1 MRYIFL
7 RYPEGKTKAVTFSYD
22 DGNRSDITM
31 AEIMKK
37 HGIKGTFN
45 VWSDG
50 FDATANLTVDEIKT
64 HLLGEGFE
72 IAGHGMHHLSAA
84 RLRPIRTVSEVLDCR
99 IALEKTFGGII
110 RGYAYPDTGFTR
122 EVGGGTLA
130 SAEATLKT
138 LDIAYARVTETDPSF
153 MLPADW
159 LAWKGTVHGNQ
170 PEVDDCI
177 QKFLALDVNTLYPSE
192 QWPRLF
198 YMWGHSTEFM
208 SDWSRLESIC
218 ERLGGKEDTWY
229 ATNMEIYHYCHA
241 YEQLIWSADGLTVSN
256 PTLTDLWVWIS
267 DQGKTVKIP
276 FGTTV
281 VLE

>member
-1 MRYIFL
+1 MRYLFM

-22 DGNRSDITM
+22 DGIRSDIPM
-31 AEIMKK
+31 AEILKK

-50 FDATANLTVDEIKT
+50 FDADCNLTAEEIKT
-64 HLLGEGFE
+64 HLIGEGFE
-72 IAGHGMHHLSAA
+72 IAGHGKHHLSAA

-99 IALEKTFGGII
+99 EYLEKTFGGII

-122 EVGGGTLA
+122 QVNGGTLA
-130 SAEATLKT
+130 AAEATLKT
-138 LDIAYARVTETDPSF
+138 MDIAYARVTETDPSF

-159 LAWKGTVHGNQ
+159 LAWKATVHGNQ

-177 QKFLALDVNTLYPSE
+177 EKFLALKVNSLYPSE

-198 YMWGHSTEFM
+198 TMWGHSSEFAA
-208 SDWSRLESIC
+208 DWQRLEHIC
-218 ERLGGKEDTWY
+218 EQLGGKDDTWY
-229 ATNMEIYHYCHA
+229 ATNMAIHDYCRA
-241 YEQLIWSADGLTVSN
+241 YEQLIFSADGLTVCN

-267 DQGKTVKIP
+267 DQSKTVKILS
-276 FGTTV
+276 GTTV